1 MNEQP
6 AEEWEEMDA
15 KTQDEIVWQA
25 SDLAEIRDS
34 KAAAPTHRHVV
45 MQPTGRLA
53 HLPSV

>member
-1 MNEQP
+1 MDQP

-15 KTQDEIVWQA
+15 KTQDEIKA
-25 SDLAEIRDS
+25 RLAAVCES

-53 HLPSV
+53 HLPGI